1 MKIKKAVE
9 LFFFF
14 YLLPTL
20 SLLVSPSLL
29 LLPLCSA
36 LCFVCFVLQGQ
47 LRRNSFFLFRLFFS
61 DIFIS
66 LSLSQLFL
74 SHQIRRNTVLAGL
87 PPLPLPVFC
96 GSPIPAPCPHAGWP
110 SAYPCRAISF
120 TTVPTQGEAPFSSL
134 SYELREPEE
143 LAAGE
148 GEGESEG
155 EPSRGVAGAAAEHHL
170 LAHPA
175 SQPGAS
181 IS

>member
-1 MKIKKAVE
+1 
-9 LFFFF
+9 LF
-14 YLLPTL
+14 YKGNCGATL
-20 SLLVSPSLL
+20 SFSFA
-29 LLPLCSA
+29 CS
-36 LCFVCFVLQGQ
+36 FQIF
-47 LRRNSFFLFRLFFS
+47 
-61 DIFIS
+61 FIS
-66 LSLSQLFL
+66 LFLSQLFL

-87 PPLPLPVFC
+87 PPLPVFC

-120 TTVPTQGEAPFSSL
+120 TTVPTLGEAPFSSL

-143 LAAGE
+143 LAACEGE
-148 GEGESEG
+148 GEGEG